1 MLSEA
6 RLSSR
11 KGVVALRCAFLVEAE
26 NWYVFKKKK
35 KRQKIRTMLERSHGL
50 YVPGIISLNQDML
63 NG

>member
-11 KGVVALRCAFLVEAE
+11 KGVVVLRCAFLIEAE
-26 NWYVFKKKK
+26 NWYVFRKK

-50 YVPGIISLNQDML
+50 YVPSIISLNQDML